1 MLSRLDIALFEAANQ
16 LAGRSFTLDA
26 LMALAME
33 DPLAKGGVLAAC
45 FLFAWW
51 HRSGDGDAEKR
62 RATLLLTLG
71 AVFLVAP
78 VMKLVSS
85 EGPLRPRPLEQ
96 AGQMVVFEDGV
107 LRELPKVA
115 YRAPQTGL
123 AADLSAD
130 ESDGTV
136 AANDLASFP
145 SDHAA
150 LFLAFAGGIFVALR
164 SAGLVALGWTVFCI
178 LLPRVV
184 TGLHWPSDM
193 LAGGAAGLA
202 ILALVIFAGRKVFA
216 KPVATAVALAE
227 RYRPWAQA
235 LLFLALAEVASA
247 MSTLQR
253 TVELLAG
260 IAGR

>member
-26 LMALAME
+26 LMALTVE
-33 DPLAKGGVLAAC
+33 DPLVKGGPLAAC
-45 FLFAWW
+45 FLFTWW
-51 HRSGDGDAEKR
+51 YRSNDQDDEKR
-62 RATLLLTLG
+62 RTTLLLALA

-85 EGPLRPRPLEQ
+85 EGQIRPRPLEQ
-96 AGQMVVFEDGV
+96 AMQMVVYEDGA
-107 LRELPKVA
+107 LRELPKVT

-123 AADLSAD
+123 AAELSAD
-130 ESDGTV
+130 ENDGTV

-150 LFLAFAGGIFVALR
+150 LFLAFAGGILVALR
-164 SAGLVALGWTVFCI
+164 SAGLVALGWTVFGI

-193 LAGGAAGLA
+193 LAGGAAGLGM
-202 ILALVIFAGRKVFA
+202 LALVLFAGRTLLA
-216 KPVATAVALAE
+216 GPVATAVALAE

-235 LLFLALAEVASA
+235 LLFLALAEIASA

-253 TVELLAG
+253 IVELAAG